1 MYEIGEEIVSIL
13 EKQHKIKKDQLTYIV
28 PSIKKKKK
36 KKNSRCYLLATLSI
50 PFNLLIFLFNGQYL
64 LCFFVSKKSS
74 YAGKL
79 SWDDILFL
87 IGLNCAN
94 SLNG

>member
-36 KKNSRCYLLATLSI
+36 EEK
-50 PFNLLIFLFNGQYL
+50 
-64 LCFFVSKKSS
+64 
-74 YAGKL
+74 
-79 SWDDILFL
+79 
-87 IGLNCAN
+87 
-94 SLNG
+94 